1 MNKLKKGDLVA
12 RISYNKDV
20 IFEITDIIKSNN
32 NDDNNNDN
40 KICIL
45 KGITQRIE
53 ADSPLED
60 LTLMDKRAVKKEIK
74 SIENK
79 ILDRISKYLTYENNS
94 EKNNLFHT
102 LNIEKRS
109 EKAWHTGKILHLD
122 GDRRYSEKSARYYKS
137 LGLNAI
143 VKNVAENK
151 QAKVVTNLLDRYNP
165 DILVITGHDGMIK
178 KETNFN
184 DIYNYRNSR
193 YFINTVNVARNW
205 NGKKGKQLAIFAGA
219 CQSFYEAIMLAGA
232 NFASSPKR
240 IMIDFIDPL
249 IVAERIATTDNTKYI
264 GIKDIESEL
273 RDGREGID
281 GIGTMGKKTYFSSL

>member
-1 MNKLKKGDLVA
+1 MNKLKRGDLVA

-20 IFEITDIIKSNN
+20 IFEIADIIKSNN
-32 NDDNNNDN
+32 NDDNNNYN
-40 KICIL
+40 KLCIL

-60 LTLMDKRAVKKEIK
+60 LVLMDKRIVKKEIK
-74 SIENK
+74 SIEDK

-94 EKNNLFHT
+94 KKNKPFNT
-102 LNIEKRS
+102 LSIEKRS

-165 DILVITGHDGMIK
+165 DILIITGHDGMIK

-249 IVAERIATTDNTKYI
+249 IVAERIATTDNTKYLS
-264 GIKDIESEL
+264 IKDIESEL

-281 GIGTMGKKTYFSSL
+281 GIGTMGKKVYFSNL